1 MEGLK
6 MVFGFGRKK
15 KTTRKRVVK
24 KKTTKRKAVKRKTV
38 KKRTVKK
45 KATKKKTTRGK
56 KKAFGGY
63 SIDFKGR
70 TETMEEVFGKKPI
83 GPSEMTKKIWQ
94 YVKRKRIAGKR

>member
-1 MEGLK
+1 
-6 MVFGFGRKK
+6 MVFGFG
-15 KTTRKRVVK
+15 K
-24 KKTTKRKAVKRKTV
+24 KKTTKRKTTKKKAV

-45 KATKKKTTRGK
+45 KTTKKTTKKKTTRGK

-70 TETMEEVFGKKPI
+70 TETLEDVFGKKPI

-94 YVKRKRIAGKR
+94 FVKRKRLAGKR